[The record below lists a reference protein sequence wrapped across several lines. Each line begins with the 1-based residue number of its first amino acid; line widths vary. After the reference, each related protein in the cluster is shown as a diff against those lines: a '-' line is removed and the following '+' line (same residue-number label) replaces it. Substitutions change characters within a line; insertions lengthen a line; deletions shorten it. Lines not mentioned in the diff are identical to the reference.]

1 MQQQQSANYDLLA
14 VFSDEI
20 KAGEATDKLYKAGF
34 SEDEVYQLAPGTIG
48 SGQFREH
55 GPNRRR
61 GEYFLRKERSA
72 PNPVLVIILGLV
84 FALVLGAL
92 AFVSTSIVPPFHS
105 LPVGYVFLVGAIIGF
120 LIGVAIALI
129 RRGRIR
135 GNIGQ
140 ATVVPPPKQIQQGAR
155 TVIALRFADPD
166 NIGRKSRAR
175 AILINNQGK
184 IDRSVGR
191 QE

>member
-14 VFSDEI
+14 FFPDEI
-20 KAGEATDKLYKAGF
+20 KASEATDKLHQAGF
-34 SEDEVYQLAPGTIG
+34 SEDEVQQLASGTIG
-48 SGQFREH
+48 SRQFREH
-55 GPNRRR
+55 GPDRSR

-72 PNPVLVIILGLV
+72 PNPVLVILLGLV

-92 AFVSTSIVPPFHS
+92 AFVSTFIVPPFYS
-105 LPVGYVFLVGAIIGF
+105 LPIGYVFLVGAIIGF

-129 RRGRIR
+129 RRGRMR
-135 GNIGQ
+135 GDIGQ
-140 ATVVPPPKQIQQGAR
+140 ATVVPPPRLNQQCAR
-155 TVIALRFADPD
+155 TVIALRFADPG
-166 NIGRKSRAR
+166 NVSRKSRAR
-175 AILINNQGK
+175 AIVINNQGK